1 MMIDFIEGRVE
12 YTESD
17 SVILGT
23 SQGIGYRI
31 FCPNPYIYKVTETRK
46 IFTHYYVREDA
57 THLFGFATREERN
70 LFRKL
75 IDVSGIGPKGAL
87 AILAAAVPTQI
98 VAAVQREDVGF
109 LTKFPGIGKKTAG
122 RIVLDLKDKLKEFAK
137 VVSMEETA
145 VDWGEEG
152 LFAADQDEAALSP
165 HTEAG
170 EALKSLGYSDAE
182 VQKVMAKLKGE
193 KVSTEELIKKALQL
207 FISSK

>member
-1 MMIDFIEGRVE
+1 MIDFIEGRVE

-23 SQGIGYRI
+23 SQGVGYRI
-31 FCPNPYIYKVTETRK
+31 FCPNPYIYRVTETKRV
-46 IFTHYYVREDA
+46 FTHHHVREDA
-57 THLFGFATREERN
+57 AYLFGFATRDERN

-87 AILAAAVPTQI
+87 AILAAATPPQI

-137 VVSMEETA
+137 AASIEEIDTE
-145 VDWGEEG
+145 WNEG
-152 LFAADQDEAALSP
+152 LFGVDQDEAPSSP
-165 HTEAG
+165 HVEAS
-170 EALKSLGYSDAE
+170 EALKALGYSDAE
-182 VQKVMAKLKGE
+182 VQKVMGKLQGE
-193 KVSTEELIKKALQL
+193 KASTEELIKKALQL

>member
-1 MMIDFIEGRVE
+1 MIDFIEGRVE

-31 FCPNPYIYKVTETRK
+31 FCPNPYIYRAAETKR
-46 IFTHYYVREDA
+46 IFTHYHVREDA

-75 IDVSGIGPKGAL
+75 IDVSGIGPKGGL
-87 AILAAAVPTQI
+87 AILAAASPAQI
-98 VAAVQREDVGF
+98 AAAVQREDVGF

-137 VVSMEETA
+137 VIVMEETDT
-145 VDWGEEG
+145 DWNEG
-152 LFAADQDEAALSP
+152 LFGVEQDAAAASP
-165 HTEAG
+165 HAEAS

-193 KVSTEELIKKALQL
+193 KASTEELIKKALQL